1 MGMARIGWIQAR
13 RQALVCGVVTVAMAV
28 TEPTAAYANQQGA
41 SGPATTPT
49 RSSFQSIAD
58 AYRDAADE
66 TNATDAATAEATAP
80 EPVAAVAAETPSV
93 SETGLSEDAQVSSF
107 DDELASSNS
116 IIVTA
121 TKRAQ
126 TLQDTPISV
135 SVTSGDTIERAQIR
149 DILDLQTVVP
159 SLRVEQQQSSSSTTF
174 FIRGFGNGSNNLGIE
189 PSVGV
194 FVDGVFRS
202 RSAGAL
208 SDLNM
213 VERIEVLSG
222 PQSTLFGKNAS
233 AGVISVVTK
242 EPQYEFG
249 GQVEAS
255 AGNFDAFVVRG
266 EVTGPLAENVAFS
279 LDASYNKRDGYAQI
293 VNLDEDLSDR
303 DRWSA
308 RGQLL
313 IEPTPDLKIRAIAD
327 YSRIDEVCCQV
338 STLVAGPTASAIRGA
353 GGDFSND
360 FFGYDAFLNRAPV
373 NEVDNYGGSVQ
384 VDWNVGALTFTS
396 ITAYRELTNFQNQD
410 VDFTSADMISELRD
424 QRANTFTQEFRIA
437 SDFDG
442 PVNFLLGGFYFDE
455 KITQDSTI
463 LAGDDTREVFTRLAR
478 AQGQP
483 NFTFNDV
490 ELALGLPQ
498 NSVFSPGPL
507 TSERFSMKN
516 RAISVFGTVDYEPF
530 DGLTLTAGFNY
541 TDDRKRYA
549 LDLESFDE
557 LGNINLVD
565 AYITRFLTLGS
576 VRTREQF
583 QALPAATQARLAAA
597 ATDPNVN
604 PFLPLG
610 QFQFLPPFL
619 SIPNAVEDGRTRDD
633 DFTYLLRAAY
643 RVTNDINVYASYATG
658 FKASSINLSRDSRPT
673 AVDFVPGP
681 RPITPPDG
689 ARPATNGGSNFL
701 APSSPITDAGLPITN
716 LSTGTRIA
724 TPEKAEVYELGIKA
738 QFDDIGFN
746 IALFDQSIE
755 GFQDF
760 SFTGTGFLLANSGKQ
775 SVRGFEFDTTITP
788 IDDLFLTFGATYLD
802 ALFDSFTNSPVGDLS
817 GRRPGNIPEWN
828 VRTSATYTLRLGDSG
843 NAIVTRADY
852 SYESNVRVN
861 NGLPT
866 FNASLGNS
874 QVFEREVN
882 LVNASVIL
890 ELASGLQVGAWGR
903 NLLDDQYIITSFD
916 GVAQAGTVSGY
927 PSQPRTYG
935 GLVRLRF

>member
-1 MGMARIGWIQAR
+1 MRLANRNLVDARHR
-13 RQALVCGVVTVAMAV
+13 ALLCG
-28 TEPTAAYANQQGA
+28 
-41 SGPATTPT
+41 
-49 RSSFQSIAD
+49 
-58 AYRDAADE
+58 
-66 TNATDAATAEATAP
+66 AATAAI
-80 EPVAAVAAETPSV
+80 VAAVPGAAQNGPPSASRAPSFESIAESYKAATSDQGGAADRTPKGDGATADEV
-93 SETGLSEDAQVSSF
+93 TAVEFVPVTDADSAQDAAF
-107 DDELASSNS
+107 DEADDRGPSSNA

-121 TKRAQ
+121 SKRAQ
-126 TLQDTPISV
+126 TLQDTPIAV
-135 SVTSGDTIERAQIR
+135 SVTSGEVIERAQIR
-149 DILDLQTVVP
+149 DVLDLQTVVP

-242 EPQYEFG
+242 EPEYEFG
-249 GQVEAS
+249 GQAEVS
-255 AGNFDAFVVRG
+255 YGNFDAFVIRG

-293 VNLDEDLSDR
+293 TNLDEDLSDR
-303 DRWSA
+303 NRYSA

-338 STLVAGPTASAIRGA
+338 STLVAGPTAAAIRGA

-360 FFGYDAFLNRAPV
+360 FFGYDAFLNRAPI
-373 NEVDNYGGSVQ
+373 NQVDNYGGSVQ
-384 VDWNVGALTFTS
+384 VDWNVGPLTVTS
-396 ITAYRELTNFQNQD
+396 ITAYRELSNFQNQD
-410 VDFTSADMISELRD
+410 VDFTSADMVSEVRD
-424 QRANTFTQEFRIA
+424 QRANTFTQEVRIA

-442 PVNFLLGGFYFDE
+442 PFNFLLGGFFFDE
-455 KITQDSTI
+455 KIRQNSTI
-463 LAGDDTREVFTRLAR
+463 LAGNDTREVFTRLAR

-507 TSERFSMKN
+507 TEERFSMKN
-516 RAISVFGTVDYEPF
+516 RAISLFGTLDFEPF

-541 TDDRKRYA
+541 TDDRKNYA
-549 LDLESFDE
+549 LDLEAFDE
-557 LGNINLVD
+557 LGNTNLVD
-565 AYITRFLTLGS
+565 AYITRFLTLGA
-576 VRTREQF
+576 VQTREQF

-597 ATDPNVN
+597 ATDPAVN

-643 RVTNDINVYASYATG
+643 RLTRDINVYASYATG

-681 RPITPPDG
+681 RPATPPDG

-724 TPEKAEVYELGIKA
+724 GPERAEVYEIGIKG
-738 QFDDIGFN
+738 QFDKFGFN

-760 SFTGTGFLLANSGKQ
+760 SFTGTGFLLANAGKQ
-775 SVRGFEFDTTITP
+775 SVRGFEFDTTVTP
-788 IDDLFLTFGATYLD
+788 VDDFVFTLGATYLD

-817 GRRPGNIPEWN
+817 GRRPGNIPEWS

-852 SYESNVRVN
+852 SYESNTRVN

-866 FNASLGNS
+866 FNAALGNQ

-882 LVNASVIL
+882 LVNASVML
-890 ELASGLQVGAWGR
+890 ELASGLQLGAWAR
-903 NLLDDQYIITSFD
+903 NLLDDQYIITTFD

-935 GLVRLRF
+935 GVMRLRF